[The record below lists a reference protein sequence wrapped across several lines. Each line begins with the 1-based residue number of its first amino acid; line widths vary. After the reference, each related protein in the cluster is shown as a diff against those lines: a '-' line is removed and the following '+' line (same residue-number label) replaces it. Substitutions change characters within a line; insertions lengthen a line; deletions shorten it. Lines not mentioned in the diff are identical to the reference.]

1 MLPDYLLQHT
11 IVDMTNEHNTTPTGL
26 AAEIGMRR
34 PFRLAEE
41 EAFLNIIRTHSA
53 IASSGE
59 KLFRD
64 HGISG
69 PQYNVLRILRGH
81 GTPVS
86 VYQIAAE
93 MVTPSPDMP
102 RLVDRLEAAQLVT
115 KTRCENDR
123 RVVWVNLSKEGKAL
137 LKKLDQPL
145 ADLHRIQLG
154 HLSKEDLQALSTLL
168 YRARHPESS

>member
-1 MLPDYLLQHT
+1 MTDKKSSELQ
-11 IVDMTNEHNTTPTGL
+11 GL
-26 AAEIGMRR
+26 AAEIGMRG

-41 EAFLNIIRTHSA
+41 EAYLNLVRTYSVMTLR
-53 IASSGE
+53 IE
-59 KLFRD
+59 MLFKKY
-64 HGISG
+64 GVSG

-93 MVTPSPDMP
+93 MITRSPDMP

-123 RVVWVNLSKEGKAL
+123 RVVWVNLTKVGKTL
-137 LKKLDQPL
+137 LRKLDQPL
-145 ADLHRIQLG
+145 TDMHRTHLG
-154 HLSKEDLQALSTLL
+154 HLSQEELKALSELL
-168 YRARHPESS
+168 LRARQSDSI

>member
-1 MLPDYLLQHT
+1 M
-11 IVDMTNEHNTTPTGL
+11 
-26 AAEIGMRR
+26 
-34 PFRLAEE
+34 
-41 EAFLNIIRTHSA
+41 
-53 IASSGE
+53 
-59 KLFRD
+59 
-64 HGISG
+64 
-69 PQYNVLRILRGH
+69 
-81 GTPVS
+81 VS

-154 HLSKEDLQALSTLL
+154 HLSKEDLQALSALL

>member
-1 MLPDYLLQHT
+1 MPNKETKTVH
-11 IVDMTNEHNTTPTGL
+11 GL
-26 AAEIGMRR
+26 AAEIGMQR
-34 PFRLAEE
+34 PFHLAEE
-41 EAFLNIIRTHSA
+41 EAFLNLVRTYSVLT
-53 IASSGE
+53 SKGE
-59 KLFRD
+59 KIFKE

-93 MVTPSPDMP
+93 MITPSPDMP

-123 RVVWVNLSKEGKAL
+123 RVVWVNLTKEGKTL
-137 LKKLDQPL
+137 LKSLDQPL
-145 ADLHRIQLG
+145 IDLHKSQLG
-154 HLSKEDLQALSTLL
+154 HMGEQDLKTLSGLL
-168 YRARHPESS
+168 YRVRHPNGK